1 MLKFL
6 DFLRVNQT
14 AWAFFVKIFVVFGV
28 VKREGLIAFGSGQE
42 MVFEIIFIRVL
53 ITDVFIGREL
63 R

>member
-14 AWAFFVKIFVVFGV
+14 AWAFFVKIFVVFWV
-28 VKREGLIAFGSGQE
+28 LKREGLIAFGSGQE
-42 MVFEIIFIRVL
+42 MAFEIIFIRVL
-53 ITDVFIGREL
+53 ITDFFIGREL